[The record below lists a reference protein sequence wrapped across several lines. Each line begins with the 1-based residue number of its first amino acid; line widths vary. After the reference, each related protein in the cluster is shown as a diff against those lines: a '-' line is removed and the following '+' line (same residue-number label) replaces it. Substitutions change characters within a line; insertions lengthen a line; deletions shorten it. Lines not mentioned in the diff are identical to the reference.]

1 MNQTK
6 KQNEDIGVKLICVAK
21 KFQMWQK
28 AYSVYKCKVS
38 VNIESW
44 ATSHPFRPLFLSKNI
59 LGIFLII

>member
-38 VNIESW
+38 VSIES
-44 ATSHPFRPLFLSKNI
+44 
-59 LGIFLII
+59 